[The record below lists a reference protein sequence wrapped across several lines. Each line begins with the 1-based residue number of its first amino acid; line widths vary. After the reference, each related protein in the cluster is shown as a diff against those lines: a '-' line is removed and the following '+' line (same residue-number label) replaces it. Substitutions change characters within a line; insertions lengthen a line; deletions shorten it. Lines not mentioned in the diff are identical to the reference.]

1 MQVIIVS
8 ASFSTLLDSW
18 FVRDKSHLG
27 HRQKVH
33 FGRAIPLWDSIGNG
47 FFTLPRVGLWLFYN
61 HYFPNFEYIFRRFEE
76 RASERELG
84 KEMQKIGTP
93 TKLPTATEGETCR
106 FTTARHVRKCIHK
119 TNWPID
125 QKRVCTEYFLPL
137 SWDQPMFW
145 EVYELKM
152 DC

>member
-47 FFTLPRVGLWLFYN
+47 FFTLPRGGLWLFYN

-76 RASERELG
+76 SERKGIRERNA
-84 KEMQKIGTP
+84 KNWH
-93 TKLPTATEGETCR
+93 TE
-106 FTTARHVRKCIHK
+106 K
-119 TNWPID
+119 TNDGDRRGNLQIYDGATRPKVHTQNQLTHWPKASLHRIFSPP
-125 QKRVCTEYFLPL
+125 FLGPTHVL
-137 SWDQPMFW
+137 RCY
-145 EVYELKM
+145 EVKM